1 MRRVG
6 GSVLIRW
13 RRCCRTAVRRGS
25 GAPTNFKS
33 GHYRAWDELDA
44 RHSKI

>member
-1 MRRVG
+1 MK
-6 GSVLIRW
+6 
-13 RRCCRTAVRRGS
+13 RTVPGAVSGS
-25 GAPTNFKS
+25 GGGGAAAPTNFKS